1 VNKLID
7 IFCDVDDFCY
17 KFLPVWEA
25 ELLAEG
31 AKKRR
36 RLSKMSTSECMTIVI
51 AFHQSN
57 HRDFKNFHLGL
68 VQKYWQEDF
77 PNLLSYTRFLH
88 KMSALLIPMCAYFQT
103 VKGKPTGIAFVDSTS
118 LKVCHNIRIPRN
130 RVFDGIAKR
139 GKGTMGWFYGFKLHL
154 LINHVGEI
162 ISLKI
167 TPGNTND
174 RTPIP
179 ELCKNLCGKLYAD
192 KGYIG
197 KKLSEQLAKSDVDL
211 VTTVR
216 KNMKAK
222 AMSAFDRAMLSKRY
236 IIETINDQLKNISQI
251 EHSRHRSE
259 TGFMLNVISGIVAYC
274 LKKQKPRIKLSPS
287 EFGLIAI

>member
-1 VNKLID
+1 MNKLID

-25 ELLAEG
+25 ELIANG
-31 AKKRR
+31 TKKRR
-36 RLSKMSTSECMTIVI
+36 RQSKMSTSECMTIVI
-51 AFHQSN
+51 AFHQYN
-57 HRDFKNFHLGL
+57 HRDFKNFYIGL
-68 VQKYWQEDF
+68 VQKYWREYF

-88 KMSALLIPMCAYFQT
+88 KMYVLLVPMCAYFQT

-118 LKVCHNIRIPRN
+118 LKVCPNIRIPRN
-130 RVFDGIAKR
+130 RVFDGVAKR
-139 GKGTMGWFYGFKLHL
+139 GKGTIGWSYGFKLHL

-179 ELCKNLCGKLYAD
+179 ELCKNLSGKLYAD

-197 KKLSEQLAKSDVDL
+197 KKLTEKLAKTDVDL
-211 VTTVR
+211 VTTVGLQTPKINVGYR
-216 KNMKAK
+216 EFSNNSARPAFNNDVEYDLSSSNLIGYKGASIEVIKADNSSITYKVIKN
-222 AMSAFDRAMLSKRY
+222 F
-236 IIETINDQLKNISQI
+236 
-251 EHSRHRSE
+251 
-259 TGFMLNVISGIVAYC
+259 
-274 LKKQKPRIKLSPS
+274 P
-287 EFGLIAI
+287 